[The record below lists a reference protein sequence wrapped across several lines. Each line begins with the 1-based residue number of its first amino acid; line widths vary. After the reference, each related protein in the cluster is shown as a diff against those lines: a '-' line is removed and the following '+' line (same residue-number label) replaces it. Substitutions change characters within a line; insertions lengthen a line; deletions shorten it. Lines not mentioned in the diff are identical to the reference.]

1 MSSAV
6 ATSAPK
12 PVSLVGTTWQL
23 TAYASTTGAMTK
35 ATTAPSAG
43 TLVFAAGGRL
53 SGSTGCNSFGGTYK
67 RSGSSL
73 TIEVGPMTL
82 KACSGAAAAQENA
95 VLANLALVDTFTIAE
110 RLQLKMGSSTVLTY
124 EAGMTGLAGSSWVA
138 TGINN
143 GKGGVVSDAN
153 TSRVTAKFNTEGGVS
168 GSGGCNTY
176 TANFTTSGKV
186 GLKIGPAISTMMAC
200 EPASI
205 MTTEQQYFAAL
216 EKVSRYQRDAN
227 QLTLKDSSG
236 ATQVT
241 YIPAS

>member
-1 MSSAV
+1 MGA
-6 ATSAPK
+6 
-12 PVSLVGTTWQL
+12 TWQL
-23 TAYASTTGAMTK
+23 TAFASSTGAMTK

-43 TLVFAAGGRL
+43 TLEFTADGKL
-53 SGSTGCNSFGGTYK
+53 SGSTGCNSFNGTYK

-73 TIEVGPMTL
+73 TIEVGPMTMM
-82 KACSGAAAAQENA
+82 ACNGAAATQESA
-95 VLANLALVDTFTIAE
+95 VLANLALVDNFTIGA
-110 RLQLKMGSSTVLTY
+110 RLQLKMESSTVLTY

-143 GKGGVVSDAN
+143 GKAAVVSDAN
-153 TSRVTAKFNTEGGVS
+153 TSRVTAKFDTEGRIS

-176 TANFTTSGKV
+176 TATFTASGKNA
-186 GLKIGPAISTMMAC
+186 LKIGPAASTMMAC
-200 EPASI
+200 EPESI

-216 EKVSRYQRDAN
+216 AKVTSYKRDAN
-227 QLTLKDSSG
+227 RLTLMDSSG